1 MEYCNLHKNRENP
14 RKLSPFHWIDT
25 LVFYNLHAQ
34 AVVKSNSFLLNGF
47 LKVRRRKHKM

>member
-14 RKLSPFHWIDT
+14 RKLSPFHRIDT
-25 LVFYNLHAQ
+25 LVFYNLQAQ
-34 AVVKSNSFLLNGF
+34 AVVESNSFPLNGF